1 MIAFRSLAAAL
12 LVSPLAATAASAQF
26 SEPAAYA
33 AMHPD
38 RDVLNGGALT
48 PAAQAQ
54 LARRG
59 TPAFPNANATM
70 PPADPV
76 RAHRRHRR

>member
-12 LVSPLAATAASAQF
+12 LMSTLAATAASAQF

-33 AMHPD
+33 AMHPE

-48 PAAQAQ
+48 PAARAE

-59 TPAFPNANATM
+59 TSAFPNANAAM
-70 PPADPV
+70 PPADRVGP
-76 RAHRRHRR
+76 HRRHRR